1 MSKSKKP
8 ENADRTL
15 SLSLYLFFGLA
26 VIGTG
31 FLYRSSLITGLYSL
45 EATISEMD
53 YWGPLLMTLVAT
65 VWAILCLPG
74 PIVLGF
80 IGTVFSSHPF
90 IGLAIALAADSIAS
104 AFGFLVTRHLGR
116 DRIKRWLEKKPWFQ
130 WLEEQAELRGIYGV
144 FVIRMMPFF
153 PNSLASYAF
162 GLAKLRFWPYL
173 ISSILGSIPNLAV
186 YVFGSAG
193 AVHLIRE
200 GLGADTLYFAL
211 SVLLGTAGVL
221 LLLQGVLR
229 RHGRLAPWQPEPQ
242 AEAPADRVQDSPTEA
257 P

>member
-1 MSKSKKP
+1 MSNSKKP

-15 SLSLYLFFGLA
+15 SLSLYLLFGLA
-26 VIGTG
+26 VIGAG
-31 FLYRSSLITGLYSL
+31 FLYRAQLIAGLYSL
-45 EATISEMD
+45 ESTIAEMD
-53 YWGPLLMTLVAT
+53 YWGPVLMTAVAT
-65 VWAILCLPG
+65 LWAILCLPG

-104 AFGFLVTRHLGR
+104 AVGFLVARHLGR
-116 DRIKRWLEKKPWFQ
+116 ERVKRWLKKKPWFQ

-162 GLAKLRFWPYL
+162 GLARLRFWPYL

-200 GLGADTLYFAL
+200 GLGADALYFAL
-211 SVLLGTAGVL
+211 TVVLATAGL
-221 LLLQGVLR
+221 LLILQGVLR
-229 RHGRLAPWQPEPQ
+229 RHGRLAPWQPENT
-242 AEAPADRVQDSPTEA
+242 EDRVQDAPTEA